1 MGVHEAS
8 RPVTRRSPSNSVM
21 RYGRHTLQAAALTQA
36 TVVLFSGEDEFH
48 ASVRTACRVLGCAAK
63 RLGEWIMD
71 IELIEEFPV
80 QLCTVIL

>member
-1 MGVHEAS
+1 M
-8 RPVTRRSPSNSVM
+8 
-21 RYGRHTLQAAALTQA
+21 
-36 TVVLFSGEDEFH
+36 LFSGEDEFH
-48 ASVRTACRVLGCAAK
+48 ALVRTACRVLGCAAK